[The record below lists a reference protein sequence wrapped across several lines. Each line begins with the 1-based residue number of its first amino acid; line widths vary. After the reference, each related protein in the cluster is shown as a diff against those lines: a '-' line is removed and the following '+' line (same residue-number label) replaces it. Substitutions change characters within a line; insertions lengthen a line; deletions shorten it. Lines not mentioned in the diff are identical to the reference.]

1 MNIIVC
7 IKQVPDPEAPA
18 SGYKVDSEAKRVI
31 PPKGTPPVI
40 NPDDE
45 SALEAALRIKEVHE
59 SSITVISMGHNLS
72 RAVLGKSLAVG
83 ADNLVFL
90 DNDVFGDLDSY
101 ATAFILSTAIKRL
114 EGDLILTGRLAADS
128 NAGQVGLGI
137 AEFLGIPSVTS
148 AQKVESYD
156 GRVRVERTTPS
167 GYEIIEAPIP
177 ALITITTSLGDLRT
191 ASLQGIMAARKKP
204 ITTWKLSDLG
214 IELSQLSQ
222 LRRTKLLELYPP
234 PRRGVSCEIIQGATP
249 EEMGANLA
257 LKIREAKII

>member
-114 EGDLILTGRLAADS
+114 EGDLILTGRLAADP

-156 GRVRVERTTPS
+156 G
-167 GYEIIEAPIP
+167 
-177 ALITITTSLGDLRT
+177 
-191 ASLQGIMAARKKP
+191 
-204 ITTWKLSDLG
+204 
-214 IELSQLSQ
+214 
-222 LRRTKLLELYPP
+222 
-234 PRRGVSCEIIQGATP
+234 
-249 EEMGANLA
+249 
-257 LKIREAKII
+257 